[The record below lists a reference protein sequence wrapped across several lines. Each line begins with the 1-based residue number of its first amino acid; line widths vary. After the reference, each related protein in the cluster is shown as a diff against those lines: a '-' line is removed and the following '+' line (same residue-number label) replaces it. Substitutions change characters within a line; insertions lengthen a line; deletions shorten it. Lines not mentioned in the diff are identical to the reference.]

1 MSTSTALTLEQGAAH
16 LAAIVGAEHSIVRG
30 NKVVVAP
37 ADVQQIAEVLRFTS
51 ANGLTVMP
59 SGSGTKLGWGNP
71 VDAGHRAEHDA
82 HCELREH
89 AWQDMT
95 CTVEAGCSWSSDAG
109 GTETARADGCARSS
123 MA

>member
-37 ADVQQIAEVLRFTS
+37 ADLQQIAEVLRFTS

-71 VDAGHRAEHDA
+71 VVPDIELSMVRI
-82 HCELREH
+82 CELREH

-95 CTVEAGCSWSSDAG
+95 CTVEAGCSWSNDAG
-109 GTETARADGCARSS
+109 STETARADGCARSS